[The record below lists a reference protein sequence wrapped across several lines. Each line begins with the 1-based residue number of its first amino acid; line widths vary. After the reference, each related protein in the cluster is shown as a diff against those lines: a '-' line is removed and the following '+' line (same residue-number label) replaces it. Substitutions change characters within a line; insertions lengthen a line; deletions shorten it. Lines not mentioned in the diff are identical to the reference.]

1 MEKIDIGICIV
12 IAALMFCFGL
22 GLGDGFGYQKG
33 YKEGFEK
40 ALPLTY
46 ASVYKK

>member
-1 MEKIDIGICIV
+1 MEKIDIAVCIV

-22 GLGDGFGYQKG
+22 GLGDGYGYNKG
-33 YKEGFEK
+33 YKEGFER